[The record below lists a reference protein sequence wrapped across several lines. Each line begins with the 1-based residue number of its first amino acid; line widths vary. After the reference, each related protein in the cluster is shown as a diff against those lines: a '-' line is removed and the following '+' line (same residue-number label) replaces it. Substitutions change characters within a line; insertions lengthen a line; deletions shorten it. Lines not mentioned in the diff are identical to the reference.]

1 MKLDCVFYYVTDLD
15 RAVEFYA
22 HTLGLTLVSRDVVAR
37 FRVDGL
43 LFELVP
49 TADPSQCSG
58 AGNARVTFEVPDI
71 QKEVE
76 ALRQKGVSVGE
87 IERVANG
94 RLAPFADPDG
104 NELVLWQYAAE
115 RRETPSGAGETVRI
129 ETEPPDP
136 RPWRRGQAGRATS

>member
-49 TADPSQCSG
+49 TADPSRCSG
-58 AGNARVTFEVPDI
+58 EGNARVTFEVPDI

-76 ALRQKGVSVGE
+76 ALHRKGVSVGG
-87 IERVANG
+87 IESVANG
-94 RLAPFADPDG
+94 LLAPFTDPDG
-104 NELVLWQYAAE
+104 NELVLWQYAAGRQE
-115 RRETPSGAGETVRI
+115 RPEGAGEKIGI

-136 RPWRRGQAGRATS
+136 RP